1 MGVQNDFVIKD
12 GVLETY
18 EGAGGS
24 VRIPDG
30 VSKIADS
37 AFSRCSGVTEVV
49 VPDRVTEICS
59 HAFFLLYGPAEG
71 RPPFGAVRDF
81 RGDVLGV
88 RTAGGDSDSGA
99 CEENRRV
106 CI

>member
-1 MGVQNDFVIKD
+1 MGMQNDFVIKE
-12 GVLETY
+12 GVLEKY

-49 VPDRVTEICS
+49 VPDSVTEICS
-59 HAFFLLYGPAEG
+59 HAFF
-71 RPPFGAVRDF
+71 AVRTCGGPSSLRGCPRFPWGCFGGANSWRRF
-81 RGDVLGV
+81 RF
-88 RTAGGDSDSGA
+88 RSM
-99 CEENRRV
+99 
-106 CI
+106 

>member
-1 MGVQNDFVIKD
+1 MGVQNDFVIKE
-12 GVLETY
+12 GVLEKY

-49 VPDRVTEICS
+49 VPDSVTEICS
-59 HAFFLLYGPAEG
+59 HAFFAVRTCGGPS
-71 RPPFGAVRDF
+71 PFGAVRDF

-88 RTAGGDSDSGA
+88 RTA
-99 CEENRRV
+99 E
-106 CI
+106 

>member
-1 MGVQNDFVIKD
+1 MREQ
-12 GVLETY
+12 

-49 VPDRVTEICS
+49 VPDSVTEICS
-59 HAFFLLYGPAEG
+59 HAFF
-71 RPPFGAVRDF
+71 AVRTCGGPSSLRGCPRFPWGCFGGANSWRRFGF
-81 RGDVLGV
+81 R
-88 RTAGGDSDSGA
+88 SM
-99 CEENRRV
+99 
-106 CI
+106 

>member
-1 MGVQNDFVIKD
+1 MGVQNDFVIKE
-12 GVLETY
+12 GVLEKY

-49 VPDRVTEICS
+49 VPDSVTEICS
-59 HAFFLLYGPAEG
+59 HAFF
-71 RPPFGAVRDF
+71 AVRTCRGPFSLRGCPRFPWGCFGGANSWRRFGF
-81 RGDVLGV
+81 R
-88 RTAGGDSDSGA
+88 SM
-99 CEENRRV
+99 
-106 CI
+106 

>member
-1 MGVQNDFVIKD
+1 MGVQNDFVIKE
-12 GVLETY
+12 GVLEKY

-37 AFSRCSGVTEVV
+37 GFSRCSGVTEVV

-59 HAFFLLYGPAEG
+59 HAFF
-71 RPPFGAVRDF
+71 AVRTCGGPSSL
-81 RGDVLGV
+81 RGCPRFPWGCF
-88 RTAGGDSDSGA
+88 GGANS
-99 CEENRRV
+99 
-106 CI
+106 

>member
-1 MGVQNDFVIKD
+1 MGLQNDFVIKE
-12 GVLETY
+12 GVLEKY

-49 VPDRVTEICS
+49 VPDSVTEICS
-59 HAFFLLYGPAEG
+59 RAC
-71 RPPFGAVRDF
+71 FGGANSWRRFGF
-81 RGDVLGV
+81 R
-88 RTAGGDSDSGA
+88 SM
-99 CEENRRV
+99 
-106 CI
+106 